1 MAVASTGTTLD
12 LRASSL
18 RDTRRGSVPCP
29 GRGGWR
35 SRRDIFRAV
44 CLATGG
50 AGPAGCGSGRPGIRG
65 RGGSRRFSG
74 GDAGRRGRDAGSGRD
89 RFSEKGRMSCG
100 VARQCT
106 GSAGRATNCRA
117 GVFASRVS
125 RHGQAF
131 TARGL
136 CPPKAW
142 ADDPARLA
150 GAHVPDGTGFATKP
164 AIALSMVGRAT
175 GADVPFRRVAADR
188 LCGVASIG
196 KNPGRPERAV
206 FPGRGPTAGSPRGA
220 GRRPLPAP
228 PRGSPGTCRRGRG
241 GVCRRVTARKAGD
254 CMTGSASNWPVR
266 VSPEPGPVACRV
278 AARSPRAI
286 SPFSRMVSRR
296 HGHRETRR
304 GGGAPL
310 GDRGVFPDRQNRAR
324 PRPHR
329 DTVVAWPAPS
339 CFPGYARLCDDGHD
353 PVPRQRDATAKKH
366 SGQAPDPVPGPAPD
380 PVVDAGNPPRL
391 HPTRATADT
400 PGACYRVVTLA
411 TGPPGRRTGIP
422 SQSRSQL

>member
-12 LRASSL
+12 LRTSSL
-18 RDTRRGSVPCP
+18 RDTGRGSVPCP

-44 CLATGG
+44 CLVTGG

-65 RGGSRRFSG
+65 RGGGRRFPG
-74 GDAGRRGRDAGSGRD
+74 GGAGTPMHCAAPCANSPRDAGRRGRDAGAGRD
-89 RFSEKGRMSCG
+89 RFSEKGGMSCG

-125 RHGQAF
+125 RHGHAL

-206 FPGRGPTAGSPRGA
+206 FPGWGLTAGSSRGA
-220 GRRPLPAP
+220 SRWPLPEP
-228 PRGSPGTCRRGRG
+228 PRGSPGTCRRRRG
-241 GVCRRVTARKAGD
+241 GVCRRVTARKARD
-254 CMTGSASNWPVR
+254 CMTGSVLNWPIR

-278 AARSPRAI
+278 AARSPRGDPAF
-286 SPFSRMVSRR
+286 FSAWCPAGTDIGKPGGVEGRR
-296 HGHRETRR
+296 R
-304 GGGAPL
+304 APGSL
-310 GDRGVFPDRQNRAR
+310 
-324 PRPHR
+324 
-329 DTVVAWPAPS
+329 
-339 CFPGYARLCDDGHD
+339 
-353 PVPRQRDATAKKH
+353 
-366 SGQAPDPVPGPAPD
+366 SGPPKPGPAP
-380 PVVDAGNPPRL
+380 A
-391 HPTRATADT
+391 T
-400 PGACYRVVTLA
+400 PGHGRGMAGTVMFPRVC
-411 TGPPGRRTGIP
+411 PPLR
-422 SQSRSQL
+422 

>member
-29 GRGGWR
+29 GRGGRR

-44 CLATGG
+44 CLVMNG
-50 AGPAGCGSGRPGIRG
+50 ARPAGCGSGRPGIRG
-65 RGGSRRFSG
+65 RGGSRRFPG
-74 GDAGRRGRDAGSGRD
+74 GGAGTPMHCAAPCANSLRDAGRRGRDAGSGRD

-117 GVFASRVS
+117 GVFAFRVP
-125 RHGQAF
+125 RHGHAF

-188 LCGVASIG
+188 LYGVASMG

-220 GRRPLPAP
+220 SRRPLPEP
-228 PRGSPGTCRRGRG
+228 QRGSPGICRRGRG

-254 CMTGSASNWPVR
+254 CMTGSASNWPIR
-266 VSPEPGPVACRV
+266 VSPEPGRVACRV

-286 SPFSRMVSRR
+286 PPFSRMVSRR
-296 HGHRETRR
+296 HRHRETRR
-304 GGGAPL
+304 GRGAP
-310 GDRGVFPDRQNRAR
+310 
-324 PRPHR
+324 
-329 DTVVAWPAPS
+329 
-339 CFPGYARLCDDGHD
+339 PGAGESFR
-353 PVPRQRDATAKKH
+353 TAKT
-366 SGQAPDPVPGPAPD
+366 GPGPGHTGTRSWHGRHRHVSPGMPAF
-380 PVVDAGNPPRL
+380 AMMATIRSRANAMPP
-391 HPTRATADT
+391 PKK
-400 PGACYRVVTLA
+400 TL
-411 TGPPGRRTGIP
+411 RTG
-422 SQSRSQL
+422 SRSCP

>member
-35 SRRDIFRAV
+35 SRRDIFWTV
-44 CLATGG
+44 CLVTGG

-65 RGGSRRFSG
+65 RGGGRRFPG
-74 GDAGRRGRDAGSGRD
+74 GGAGTPMRCATPCANTLRNAGRRGRDAGSGRD
-89 RFSEKGRMSCG
+89 RFSEKGGMSCG

-117 GVFASRVS
+117 GVFASRVP
-125 RHGQAF
+125 RHGHAF
-131 TARGL
+131 IDRGL

-150 GAHVPDGTGFATKP
+150 GAHVPDSTGFATKP

-188 LCGVASIG
+188 LYGVASMG

-206 FPGRGPTAGSPRGA
+206 FPGWGLTAGSPRGA
-220 GRRPLPAP
+220 SRWPLPAP
-228 PRGSPGTCRRGRG
+228 PRGSPGICRRRRG

-254 CMTGSASNWPVR
+254 CMTGPVLNWPIR

-278 AARSPRAI
+278 AARSPRGDPAFF
-286 SPFSRMVSRR
+286 P
-296 HGHRETRR
+296 HGVPPAQTSGNPAGWR
-304 GGGAPL
+304 GAAG
-310 GDRGVFPDRQNRAR
+310 RQRVFPDRQNRAR
-324 PRPHR
+324 P
-329 DTVVAWPAPS
+329 
-339 CFPGYARLCDDGHD
+339 
-353 PVPRQRDATAKKH
+353 
-366 SGQAPDPVPGPAPD
+366 
-380 PVVDAGNPPRL
+380 
-391 HPTRATADT
+391 
-400 PGACYRVVTLA
+400 
-411 TGPPGRRTGIP
+411 
-422 SQSRSQL
+422 